1 MDCDHLKAYLRKA
14 AKKLDKHRDIL
25 KEIGRETD
33 EELLSVLDKLSSYTV
48 SKPSALMTEALVSR
62 LKNVVLQEKIPE
74 IIESSFFKKSQIETP
89 HPTIGHLFKAQMRIL
104 TWKFIIVTSILLFGG
119 IGLTKGDGS
128 LLFLINGAP
137 LLASLTLLY
146 EHRSRFYKMEEMEAA
161 CPFSPAYVA
170 AVRILVTLMYTG
182 LLCFVATVLIDASA
196 FAMFTGKKILLG
208 NMILAWLVPM
218 VFFLGITLV
227 LSLRAGIGYGS
238 FAAYILWLIQLM
250 CEQNKYFKGFE
261 YQWLQEMPLL
271 FLCIGVLMI
280 FLYIRYSNRVKCVY

>member
-1 MDCDHLKAYLRKA
+1 
-14 AKKLDKHRDIL
+14 LDKHRDIL

>member
-146 EHRSRFYKMEEMEAA
+146 EHRSKFYKMEEMEAA

-170 AVRILVTLMYTG
+170 AARILVTLMYTG
-182 LLCFVATVLIDASA
+182 VLCFVATVLIDASA
-196 FAMFTGKKILLG
+196 FAMFTGKKILLE